1 MPAHRS
7 ITTWSRSSTSTASPG
22 TGSPRRRPTSAGVT
36 LAEQLTALSAAAW
49 RTYTHGG
56 RFTEPGETNTEA
68 RRVAEDRKDFDE
80 VAQMIGDPYLWPYSP
95 VLSSAKTTGQLLAT
109 LDTSE
114 VTAAVLREV
123 DVKLAAVTNAE
134 LGDLS
139 GRAAQAVVL
148 TRWSGSPTQ
157 VQAAHEWRRRTCQ
170 SR

>member
-1 MPAHRS
+1 
-7 ITTWSRSSTSTASPG
+7 
-22 TGSPRRRPTSAGVT
+22 
-36 LAEQLTALSAAAW
+36 
-49 RTYTHGG
+49 
-56 RFTEPGETNTEA
+56 
-68 RRVAEDRKDFDE
+68 
-80 VAQMIGDPYLWPYSP
+80 MIADPGDPYLWPYSP

-123 DVKLAAVTNAE
+123 DVELAAVTNAE

-157 VQAAHEWRRRTCQ
+157 VQAAWDLLHVDPLRSGASMNTTHDPTSACMAAAAWLRGAADESSTDLP
-170 SR
+170 